1 MTLTRKKS
9 SKTSHVHSPMNRSPR
24 KAIRPKSIRKFYAVA
39 AGWKLGIFMSWE
51 GNGGSKEN
59 TQRFKGNEYKGFAM
73 LTDAVLNMT
82 ERGIQKEDIVG
93 HLDNAEQVPLTAY
106 KSQNGANDD
115 TLLEN
120 VEQELVDEQTLI
132 KAMAVEGVYIEGV
145 KEVDTS
151 EKEIYDVVE
160 TVCRSKEDQ
169 QTVIKAMAVEGVHIE
184 DVKEV
189 DTSEKEIYDV
199 AEAVCW

>member
-1 MTLTRKKS
+1 
-9 SKTSHVHSPMNRSPR
+9 
-24 KAIRPKSIRKFYAVA
+24 
-39 AGWKLGIFMSWE
+39 
-51 GNGGSKEN
+51 
-59 TQRFKGNEYKGFAM
+59 
-73 LTDAVLNMT
+73 
-82 ERGIQKEDIVG
+82 
-93 HLDNAEQVPLTAY
+93 
-106 KSQNGANDD
+106 
-115 TLLEN
+115 
-120 VEQELVDEQTLI
+120 
-132 KAMAVEGVYIEGV
+132 MAVEGVYIEGV